1 MGEDAREALLIGE
14 VVGGLGSELAGSTYP
29 QDVRLRARVE
39 MSSAHIQP
47 QNSKIGASSPGQY
60 FSFSFYL
67 CRERWRPAY
76 GVRCEMSGEQAWH
89 NTFTLT
95 TCG

>member
-1 MGEDAREALLIGE
+1 MLSMGEDAREALLIGE

-47 QNSKIGASSPGQY
+47 QNSKIGAS
-60 FSFSFYL
+60 
-67 CRERWRPAY
+67 
-76 GVRCEMSGEQAWH
+76 
-89 NTFTLT
+89 
-95 TCG
+95 